1 MGAHPIKTEKAPRE
15 RGRTRKSLLSRARH
29 VRLRPVDLEVLA
41 DLALLVSLFLSV
53 AADNFPFIS
62 ISEPTGL
69 VGFPE

>member
-1 MGAHPIKTEKAPRE
+1 M
-15 RGRTRKSLLSRARH
+15 
-29 VRLRPVDLEVLA
+29 RLRPVDLEVLA